1 MNKATSFIRFFILF
15 VLLVAVL
22 ALVLPLV
29 KNGGKDKPD
38 SPVCAQYTVSFDVG
52 EYGEELQPIKINYGE
67 KPLSLPVPECKA
79 VSVGTNW
86 QTGEKISL
94 ADYEF
99 CGWYYNGEKMSG
111 ENLFAFN
118 QDVTLVAKWRS
129 LWTENY

>member
-1 MNKATSFIRFFILF
+1 MKKTWYCFKIGIVIF
-15 VLLVAVL
+15 LLLTVA
-22 ALVLPLV
+22 ALVLSLAV
-29 KNGGKDKPD
+29 NHDKTAPK
-38 SPVCAQYTVSFDVG
+38 QYTVTYDVG
-52 EYGEELQPIKINYGE
+52 EYGKLLSPAKVNYGA
-67 KPLSLPVPECKA
+67 KPELPVPECNIY
-79 VSVGTNW
+79 SEGINY
-86 QTGEKISL
+86 QTGEKVSL